1 MARTSRKLSVIYNL
15 ADLINQIAFV
25 LAVLAAAM
33 NDSAHSR

>member
-1 MARTSRKLSVIYNL
+1 MVIYNL

-25 LAVLAAAM
+25 LAVLATAM